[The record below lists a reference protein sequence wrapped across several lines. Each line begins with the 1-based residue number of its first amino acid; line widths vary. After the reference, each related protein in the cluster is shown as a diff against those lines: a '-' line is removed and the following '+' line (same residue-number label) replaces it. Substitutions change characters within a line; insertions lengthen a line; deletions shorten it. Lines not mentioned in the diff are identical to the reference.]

1 MSAKPPVN
9 SPELSTGS
17 PATRAP
23 SPMPSSSGSAPLPSV
38 VAHVHVRAQ
47 RGAVTFSRNSNETP
61 RAISATRMSSSARY
75 RPENIVAYQAGK
87 AANIAAPATISQT
100 SLPSQNGPIALS
112 AASRSRA
119 SRPTMVCSTPTPKS
133 KPSSTKNPV
142 QKKATTP
149 NQKLSSDMSV
159 GEGRD
164 GFARFLALGQPA
176 PGIAQHQHD
185 LGDPERR
192 VERGEHADADP
203 D

>member
-1 MSAKPPVN
+1 MSAKPPVY
-9 SPELSTGS
+9 SPSPSIGN
-17 PATRAP
+17 PATIPPR
-23 SPMPSSSGSAPLPSV
+23 PMPNSSGSAPLPSV
-38 VAHVHVRAQ
+38 VAHLQAPRQRAD
-47 RGAVTFSRNSNETP
+47 ATFSPHSNDAP
-61 RAISATRMSSSARY
+61 RAISAPSTSSSARY
-75 RPENIVAYQAGK
+75 RPENSVAYQAGK
-87 AANIAAPATISQT
+87 AANIAAPATISHT
-100 SLPSQNGPIALS
+100 SLPSQNGPMAFS